1 MVCLEQTA
9 LLDKGKL
16 ELSFLESYFHLK
28 YVSVA
33 KEAEEYLNSILD
45 EEASLS
51 LLICSDAF
59 SGTDSV
65 GLIVRL
71 HENSDTADARK
82 ILVCEKLDSEK
93 ILRALNHGG
102 LDYCQVAPWQTGDF
116 AKTVIKILSE
126 YVVRFVDHPLPYA
139 FALDEGIILHHPLI
153 NAPICRSCR
162 FASSPVA

>member
-9 LLDKGKL
+9 LLDTVKL

-33 KEAEEYLNSILD
+33 KEAEEYFNSILD

-59 SGTDSV
+59 LGTD
-65 GLIVRL
+65 GADLIVRL

-102 LDYCQVAPWQTGDF
+102 LDYC
-116 AKTVIKILSE
+116 
-126 YVVRFVDHPLPYA
+126 
-139 FALDEGIILHHPLI
+139 
-153 NAPICRSCR
+153 RSTMADR
-162 FASSPVA
+162 

>member
-1 MVCLEQTA
+1 MHILVCLEQTA
-9 LLDKGKL
+9 LLDTVKL

-93 ILRALNHGG
+93 ILGALNHGG

-139 FALDEGIILHHPLI
+139 FALDEGIILHHLRNKHPTHLDF
-153 NAPICRSCR
+153 R
-162 FASSPVA
+162 